1 MGVMRRSTSSKVS
14 VPEKL
19 QVQKFQEI
27 KPSCS
32 HLIDLRKNGSTGNA
46 TGAPTKI

>member
-1 MGVMRRSTSSKVS
+1 MGEMRRSIFSKAS

-27 KPSCS
+27 KLGCS
-32 HLIDLRKNGSTGNA
+32 HQTDLRKNGSTRNT
-46 TGAPTKI
+46 TGAPKEI

>member
-1 MGVMRRSTSSKVS
+1 MRVIRRSISSKAS
-14 VPEKL
+14 VPERS

-27 KPSCS
+27 KPLCS
-32 HLIDLRKNGSTGNA
+32 HLTDLRKNGSTGNA

>member
-1 MGVMRRSTSSKVS
+1 MGVMRRSIFSKAS

-27 KPSCS
+27 KLGCS
-32 HLIDLRKNGSTGNA
+32 HQTDLRKNGSTGNA
-46 TGAPTKI
+46 TGAPTEI